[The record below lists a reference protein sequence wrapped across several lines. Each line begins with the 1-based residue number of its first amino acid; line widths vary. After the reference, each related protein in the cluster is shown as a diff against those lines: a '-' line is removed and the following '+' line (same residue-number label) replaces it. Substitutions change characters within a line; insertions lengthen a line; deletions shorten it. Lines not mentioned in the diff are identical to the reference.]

1 MVDLISRQAALNAL
15 WKALYE
21 YEDKTAKQFQES
33 EDLNIEDWIE
43 HRIFI
48 QNMNDIDRQE
58 IFNLPSAVPAQKQ
71 GRWIES
77 TRIGAQ
83 FHPDYPS
90 VYSVFCCTSCL
101 KENDRVEKYCPNC
114 GAKMEVQDETN

>member
-1 MVDLISRQAALNAL
+1 MDDLISRQAALNAL

-33 EDLNIEDWIE
+33 EDLNVEDWME

-58 IFNLPSAVPAQKQ
+58 ILSLPSAEKKGKWMQCERVNHH
-71 GRWIES
+71 
-77 TRIGAQ
+77 Q
-83 FHPDYPS
+83 FHPDCPIS
-90 VYSVFCCTSCL
+90 YSVFCCTSCL

-114 GAKMEVQDETN
+114 GAKMEVQNEAN